1 MATTRSADITS
12 QVDGMRT
19 TFDVGGGAYAPGSLQ
34 VYLNGVR
41 QKPAS
46 AIGAGDGDFEELS
59 PFLQFVWSNSPP
71 LVGDTLLIQYETDEP
86 SFPLVQVRFS

>member
-1 MATTRSADITS
+1 MGTRSVDITS
-12 QVDGMRT
+12 QVDGART
-19 TFDVGGGAYAPGSLQ
+19 TFDVGTAYTPGSLQ

-59 PFLQFVWSNSPP
+59 PFLQFVWSNPPP
-71 LVGDTLLIQYETDEP
+71 LVGDTLLIQHETDES